1 MRVDTGASHCISY
14 DMQDFVGKVTP
25 TRGSIQGYHEGTS
38 ISNLHL
44 GTMKF
49 SMTDDEGRLHTF
61 EVPNSIYDP
70 QGQHKLLC
78 PQHWS
83 RECPTIEKAYE
94 MTGESCTTLVW
105 MSRNTKEWHHKTIQ
119 HCHSSVPVPV
129 LHTSTG
135 FTKYNAYCTAANLA
149 DDACCYSTRVLM
161 DRYV

>member
-1 MRVDTGASHCISY
+1 MEEATQVSACAMMMAHNRGARPVKPKLAETNQITVDADSYEMRVDTGASHCISH
-14 DMQDFVGKVTP
+14 DIQDFIGKVTP
-25 TRGSIQGYHEGTS
+25 TRGSIQGYHEGKC

-49 SMTDDEGRLHTF
+49 GMTDDEGRLHTF

-94 MTGESCTTLVW
+94 MTGEVALPW
-105 MSRNTKEWHHKTIQ
+105 Y
-119 HCHSSVPVPV
+119 
-129 LHTSTG
+129 G
-135 FTKYNAYCTAANLA
+135 
-149 DDACCYSTRVLM
+149 
-161 DRYV
+161 